1 MAITFPLHSPL
12 LPIPDKPSEISF
24 AISLRWE
31 TYRYI
36 HPLPWG
42 VCCSVRFCLVLEGAL
57 SGSNSL
63 FFFFNFRVLFSRQSV
78 EMVQPTVI
86 TLSQVVCEVLG
97 DFLN

>member
-1 MAITFPLHSPL
+1 M
-12 LPIPDKPSEISF
+12 
-24 AISLRWE
+24 
-31 TYRYI
+31 
-36 HPLPWG
+36 
-42 VCCSVRFCLVLEGAL
+42 LEGAL

-86 TLSQVVCEVLG
+86 TLSQVVCKVLG